1 MIKTL
6 KTSIKKLI
14 KVKSFSRLLIF
25 TVVAIPLLTS
35 CGTKVARFSKTYD
48 RASLD
53 IQQLKFDYLSIK
65 SKIELHEPHKT
76 TKFTA
81 LLRIKKDSIIWFNL
95 SGALGVQGMRG
106 IITQD
111 SVFVINRVAKE
122 YSIYTFTDVNME
134 FNFPIDFALL
144 QSMIVGNM
152 PKPDEPDQSI
162 KHEGRKYIIKQSINE
177 IQIDNYIDDSN
188 MKLVEVEVTE
198 KKTENSLKLLYKDF
212 RGITDQAFPFS
223 AFISLIHHNEFGQL
237 ETQMTIDHSRVESSD
252 KELKFPFNIP
262 NKYARK

>member
-1 MIKTL
+1 M
-6 KTSIKKLI
+6 IKKLI
-14 KVKSFSRLLIF
+14 RARSFSSLLIF
-25 TVVAIPLLTS
+25 TVAVLPLLTS
-35 CGTKVARFSKTYD
+35 CGTKVASFTKTYD

-53 IQQLKFDYLSIK
+53 IQQLEFDYLTIK

-81 LLRIKKDSIIWFNL
+81 LVRLKKDSIIWFNL

-106 IITQD
+106 IVTKD
-111 SVFVINRVAKE
+111 SVFMINRVAKE
-122 YSIYTFTDVNME
+122 YSVYTFTDVNKE

-162 KHEGRKYIIKQSINE
+162 KHEGKQYIVKQSIND
-177 IQIDNYIDDSN
+177 ILIDNYIDDTN

-198 KKTENSLKLLYKDF
+198 KKTDNSLKLLYKDF
-212 RGITDQAFPFS
+212 REINNQAFPFS

-237 ETQMTIDHSRVESSD
+237 ETQMTIDHSKVESTD
-252 KELKFPFNIP
+252 KALKFPFNIP

>member
-1 MIKTL
+1 M
-6 KTSIKKLI
+6 IKKLI
-14 KVKSFSRLLIF
+14 RARSFSSLLIF
-25 TVVAIPLLTS
+25 TVAALPLITS
-35 CGTKVARFSKTYD
+35 CGTKVARFTQTYD

-53 IQQLKFDYLSIK
+53 IQQLEFDYLTIK
-65 SKIELHEPHKT
+65 SKIELHEQHKT

-81 LLRIKKDSIIWFNL
+81 LVRLKKDSIIWFNL
-95 SGALGVQGMRG
+95 SGAMGVQGMRG
-106 IITQD
+106 IVTKD
-111 SVFVINRVAKE
+111 SVFMINRVAKE
-122 YSIYTFTDVNME
+122 YSVYTFTDVNQE

-162 KHEGRKYIIKQSINE
+162 KHEGKQYVVKQSIND
-177 IQIDNYIDDSN
+177 IRIDNYIDDTN

-198 KKTENSLKLLYKDF
+198 KKTDNSLKLLYKDF
-212 RGITDQAFPFS
+212 REINNQAFPFS

-237 ETQMTIDHSRVESSD
+237 ETQMTIDHSKVESTD